1 MTGQCCNG
9 RDRRHILTGS
19 ARDQHFDVN
28 REQDGRITTQY
39 SFIAVL
45 FRTKTYYLIQAF
57 QEWSRLGMQYK
68 NGIQKIAN
76 EKLN

>member
-1 MTGQCCNG
+1 
-9 RDRRHILTGS
+9 
-19 ARDQHFDVN
+19 VN
-28 REQDGRITTQY
+28 REQDGRITAQY

-57 QEWSRLGMQYK
+57 QEWSGLGMQYK

>member
-1 MTGQCCNG
+1 
-9 RDRRHILTGS
+9 
-19 ARDQHFDVN
+19 VN